1 MFIVRTFVVG
11 FIMVDDFLLSETLV
25 YLCDFWEFVSAGALG
40 RKYPLFCGV
49 LKACTVF
56 VG

>member
-1 MFIVRTFVVG
+1 MRTFVVG

-25 YLCDFWEFVSAGALG
+25 YLCDFWEFVFAGALG